1 MLCKAYKCAVVR
13 LVLLCYC
20 LSLNI
25 GGFWRVVCGALRFCR
40 VAFPLVMLSRSIFS
54 PLLAFRVFGC
64 VLVGVFAFNA
74 IVSDFKAFDGLL
86 SVWRGDAFGMRSCRP

>member
-1 MLCKAYKCAVVR
+1 M
-13 LVLLCYC
+13 
-20 LSLNI
+20 
-25 GGFWRVVCGALRFCR
+25 GGFWGVVACVACFRCC
-40 VAFPLVMLSRSIFS
+40 AFPLVMLSRSIFS

-86 SVWRGDAFGMRSCRP
+86 SVWRSDAFRRCARSVRDGRASDGVPTRIMS